1 MPNKPAV
8 VVYCDH
14 LLPFS
19 QTFVLAQSEGL
30 QQFIPYYVGSRLL
43 KNLALPTERT
53 LVVNRGGTLGWTQ
66 EVIYKIWGA
75 APILYRQVQ
84 QLNPILIHA
93 HFGVGGALVLPLKRL
108 LKIPMLVTFH
118 GFDATVKDEYARRSF
133 YGHRVY
139 IDRRELLK
147 REGSLFIAVSEFIKT
162 KLLEQGFPPEKIV
175 VHYIGVDLDKF
186 RPEPSLPREPVVL
199 FVGRLVEKKGCE
211 YLIQAMT
218 KVQAAMPG
226 VELVVIGDGPLR
238 SALESMATG
247 LLGHYRFLGPQPP
260 EVVRTW
266 MNRARVF
273 SVPSITAASND
284 AEGFGIVFAEAQ
296 AMGLP
301 VVSFASGGIPEA
313 VAHGKTGFL
322 ANEQDSESLAAYIL
336 RLLEDEALWHRF
348 SQEGQE
354 RVLAMFN
361 LHNQTRKLEDI
372 YEAVLQGKP

>member
-1 MPNKPAV
+1 MLNKPAV

-19 QTFVLAQSEGL
+19 QTFVLAQGEGL
-30 QQFIPYYVGSRLL
+30 QQFVPYYVGARLL
-43 KNLALPTERT
+43 KNLALPTERS
-53 LVVNRGGTLGWTQ
+53 LVLNRGGALGWTS
-66 EVIYKIWGA
+66 EVIYKIWGV

-108 LKIPMLVTFH
+108 LKIPMVVTFH

-139 IDRRELLK
+139 IRRRESLK
-147 REGSLFIAVSEFIKT
+147 REGNLFIAVSEFIKT

-186 RPEPSLPREPVVL
+186 RPDPNVPREPVVL

-211 YLIQAMT
+211 YLIRAMI
-218 KVQAAMPG
+218 KVQAAMPD

-238 SALESMATG
+238 SSLEEMATG
-247 LLGHYRFLGPQPP
+247 LLRYRFLGPQPP

-313 VAHGKTGFL
+313 VAHDKTGFL
-322 ANEQDSESLAAYIL
+322 ANEQDSESLATYIL

-354 RVLAMFN
+354 RVSAMFN
-361 LHNQTRKLEDI
+361 LHNQTRGLEDI
-372 YEAVLQGKP
+372 YEVVLQGES